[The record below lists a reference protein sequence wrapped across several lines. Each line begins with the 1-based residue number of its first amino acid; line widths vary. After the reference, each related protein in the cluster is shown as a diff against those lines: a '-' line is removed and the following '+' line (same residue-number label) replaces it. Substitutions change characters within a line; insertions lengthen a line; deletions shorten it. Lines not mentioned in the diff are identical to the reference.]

1 MIARLWV
8 STFRNIEKGLWGFE
22 GVRRIG
28 IIGKNGNGKSN
39 FLESIYTLLNGNSFR
54 GCSPTDLLPFDS
66 QKFSLGMDIS
76 ETRVYTEFCRDKG
89 RSIQVSGKHRDM
101 ASLKKDV
108 HVSYFSSDIVRLLS
122 ESPDARRR
130 ELDRFCKR
138 YFEGASSVY
147 SRYEAL
153 LKQKNR
159 SLKQQDATMAR
170 LFHDQLAVVAATLV
184 ALRKKGLE
192 TITDKMSAYSG
203 YFPAIKSLSKVGF
216 IYLSSTHDVATSLSD
231 IGQSSEYSELMKNIY
246 PYQITSELAA
256 GFSLYGPHRDDF
268 SLLLSG
274 YSMSR
279 FYSRGVNKI
288 SNILFRLATYD
299 LMKEKVGLPILL
311 FDDVF
316 AEVDTDNQRGV
327 LEILESFPQLF
338 FTSLVYDDV
347 FTDKN
352 TVWYQI
358 ENGVMEK
365 R

>member
-8 STFRNIEKGLWGFE
+8 STFRNIEKGLWDFD

-28 IIGKNGNGKSN
+28 ILGKNGNGKSN
-39 FLESIYTLLNGNSFR
+39 FLESIYIVVNGKSFR
-54 GCSPTDLLPFDS
+54 GSPLADSLPFQS
-66 QKFSLGMDIS
+66 TKFSLGMDVC
-76 ETRVYTEFCRDKG
+76 ETRVYTEFSREKG
-89 RSIQVSGKHRDM
+89 RSIQVSGKYSEM
-101 ASLKKDV
+101 ASLKKNS

-138 YFEGASSVY
+138 YFPEASAIY

-153 LKQKNR
+153 LKQKNKA
-159 SLKQQDATMAR
+159 LKQQDSKMAG
-170 LFHDQLAVVAATLV
+170 LFHDQLCDVAAVVV
-184 ALRKKGLE
+184 DLRNRGLQ
-192 TITDKMSAYSG
+192 TITGKMADYSV
-203 YFPAIKSLSKVGF
+203 YFPAIKNLSEVGF
-216 IYLSSTHDVATSLSD
+216 TYISSTHETGVKGFDSLPELD
-231 IGQSSEYSELMKNIY
+231 YSALMKRLY
-246 PYQITSELAA
+246 LSQSGSELAA

-274 YSMSR
+274 HSLSR

-288 SNILFRLATYD
+288 SNILFRLSTYA

-316 AEVDTDNQRGV
+316 AEVDSDNQRGV
-327 LEILESFPQLF
+327 LDILSDFPQLF
-338 FTSLVYDDV
+338 FTSLVYDDA
-347 FTDKN
+347 FTDKD